1 MKRGKFWALLLSL
14 SMFCTVLPGTTAMAV
29 EKNGSGETG
38 AEDGIV
44 RHKYVEDN
52 EDGTYKITLEA
63 YATGEQIS
71 IPGKKVPTDIILV
84 LDQSGSMAEEMPT
97 YEFKAYP
104 TQTTNGEFYRER
116 FNDGDKNLYY
126 PFDEGYVEV
135 SVDYED
141 VAVYTKVSGQSHR
154 YYWYYSRQNNLYAC
168 IEGEYH
174 KVTVAQDW
182 RDRGAWVY
190 RANGEEIG
198 RFSASSNS
206 PDFSDADIDG
216 GCLYLLSSERKY
228 TYSYTLPNEGGEAEP
243 TIIETSTGENSRPT
257 KTYYGM
263 LEGNEVTRLNALKT
277 AVNNFVGSVSTK
289 AEEDD
294 LDHRIAVVGYAQGAK
309 EYEWRGE
316 YIPAYT
322 NTEVFIG
329 SQQYQYNSGQIN
341 YAYQNAFQDM
351 STERGQQN
359 IYNSI
364 RSLDA
369 NGATYID
376 TGMEMAE
383 KIFDAHPLD
392 EGEERNRVVVV
403 FTDGQ
408 PGWKGFDGEPADG
421 AQGSM
426 TTAENAIA
434 TANSLKADHVT
445 VYSVGIFEGANASS
459 NGDKNGNSIEK
470 ANWFMQNLSSNNGS
484 YKEPSY
490 YLSAADAG
498 TLDSIFAQ
506 ISDNIESSGSST
518 SLNSSAV
525 VKDFIAESF
534 VLSTEALSGEIDI
547 ATYRYLGTE
556 PDGQMIWASQ
566 SSGPMG
572 AKVSVATKDEV
583 NVTGFDFAEN
593 YVGTF
598 KEDGHTVNRGYKLV
612 ISFDIAPKDGFL
624 GGNAVPTNTDESG
637 IYAKETDDNPV
648 VTFPVPNV
656 DVPIKPIT
664 VTAPDKNIYL
674 LQDVSFAELKQ
685 GATVKVGDVELDL
698 TEENYGLKDWQHAYV
713 QIQDRFMA
721 NDGELTGDMTD
732 LREDTSYTATV
743 TVTPK
748 TPGGKAETRTG
759 SDDGNINVYKPELT
773 FEDSTV
779 YYGGTAPADNT
790 YDEVNLTGT
799 KWKHTDAEETVTV
812 ADEAT
817 MGHAPNLGVTYIP
830 ETGKIVG
837 EKINT
842 KEDIEVDAGVKIG
855 DVDVT
860 DDTSFSH
867 TKCEGETEDPANGKF
882 WLHVKTCD
890 LTIKKEGGANDEP
903 YVFEISKDGASYTEI
918 TITGNN
924 EVTISELPVGDYSI
938 QEDGDWSWRYRPTYE
953 NNYVTLNASDPSA
966 TITCTNKKY
975 NDHWL
980 NDFSTAVKNV
990 YGEAHSN

>member
-52 EDGTYKITLEA
+52 KDGTYKITLEA

-84 LDQSGSMAEEMPT
+84 LDQSGSMTEKMPT

-104 TQTTNGEFYRER
+104 TQTTNREFYLER
-116 FNDGDKNLYY
+116 FNGGNKNLYY
-126 PFDEGYVEV
+126 PFDGGYVEV

-141 VAVYTKVSGQSHR
+141 VEVYTKVSADNGHL
-154 YYWYYSRQNNLYAC
+154 YYLTNQRNLYAC
-168 IEGEYH
+168 ISGEYH
-174 KVTVAQDW
+174 KVTVENDW
-182 RDRGAWVY
+182 GRWVY
-190 RANGEEIG
+190 RVNGKEIG
-198 RFSASSNS
+198 NFAFRDS

-216 GCLYLLSSERKY
+216 GCLYLLSREREY
-228 TYSYTLPNEGGEAEP
+228 TYSYTLPNEEGEAEP
-243 TIIETSTGENSRPT
+243 TIIETSTGENSRLT

-263 LEGNEVTRLNALKT
+263 LEGDEVTRLDALKT
-277 AVNNFVGSVSTK
+277 AVSNFVGSVSTK

-309 EYEWRGE
+309 EYEWRDE

-329 SQQYQYNSGQIN
+329 SQQYKYNSGRIN

-351 STERGQQN
+351 STALGRRN
-359 IYNSI
+359 IYDSI
-364 RSLDA
+364 DNLDA

-383 KIFDAHPLD
+383 EIFDADPLD

-408 PGWKGFDGEPADG
+408 PGWNGFDGEPADG

-434 TANSLKADHVT
+434 TANSLKVDHVT

-459 NGDKNGNSIEK
+459 NGNQYGNSIEK

-525 VKDFIAESF
+525 VKDFIAKSF
-534 VLSTEALSGEIDI
+534 VLSTEALSSEIDI
-547 ATYRYLGTE
+547 ATYKYLGTE
-556 PDGQMIWASQ
+556 PDGQMIWEPQ
-566 SSGPMG
+566 SSGTMG

-598 KEDGHTVNRGYKLV
+598 EEDGHTVNRGYKLV

-648 VTFPVPNV
+648 VTFPVPNA
-656 DVPIKPIT
+656 DVPIESII
-664 VTAPDKNIYL
+664 VTAPDKDIYL
-674 LQDVSFAELKQ
+674 LQDVSLAELRQ
-685 GATVKVGDVELDL
+685 GTTVKVGDVNLNL
-698 TEENYGLKDWQHAYV
+698 TEENYGLEDWQHAYV

-721 NDGELTGDMTD
+721 NGGELTEDMTD
-732 LREDTSYTATV
+732 RREDTSYTATV

-748 TPGGKAETRTG
+748 TPGGKAETQTG
-759 SDDGNINVYKPELT
+759 LDVGNINVYKPELT
-773 FEDSTV
+773 FGDSTV
-779 YYGGTAPADNT
+779 YYGDTAPENYNDNLVKT
-790 YDEVNLTGT
+790 V
-799 KWKHTDAEETVTV
+799 WKH
-812 ADEAT
+812 
-817 MGHAPNLGVTYIP
+817 
-830 ETGKIVG
+830 
-837 EKINT
+837 
-842 KEDIEVDAGVKIG
+842 
-855 DVDVT
+855 
-860 DDTSFSH
+860 
-867 TKCEGETEDPANGKF
+867 
-882 WLHVKTCD
+882 
-890 LTIKKEGGANDEP
+890 
-903 YVFEISKDGASYTEI
+903 
-918 TITGNN
+918 
-924 EVTISELPVGDYSI
+924 
-938 QEDGDWSWRYRPTYE
+938 
-953 NNYVTLNASDPSA
+953 
-966 TITCTNKKY
+966 
-975 NDHWL
+975 
-980 NDFSTAVKNV
+980 
-990 YGEAHSN
+990 

>member
-52 EDGTYKITLEA
+52 KDGTYKITLEA

-84 LDQSGSMAEEMPT
+84 LDQSGSMTEKMPT

-104 TQTTNGEFYRER
+104 TQTTNREFYLER
-116 FNDGDKNLYY
+116 FNGGNKNLYY
-126 PFDEGYVEV
+126 PFDGGYVEV

-141 VAVYTKVSGQSHR
+141 VEVYTKVSADNGHL
-154 YYWYYSRQNNLYAC
+154 YYLTNQRNLYAC
-168 IEGEYH
+168 ISGEYH
-174 KVTVAQDW
+174 KVTVENDW
-182 RDRGAWVY
+182 GRWVY
-190 RANGEEIG
+190 RVNGKEIG
-198 RFSASSNS
+198 NFAFRDS

-216 GCLYLLSSERKY
+216 GCLYLLSTEREY
-228 TYSYTLPNEGGEAEP
+228 TYSYTLPNEEGEAEP
-243 TIIETSTGENSRPT
+243 TIIETSTGENSLLEN
-257 KTYYGM
+257 TYYGM
-263 LEGNEVTRLNALKT
+263 LEGDEVRRLDALKT
-277 AVNNFVGSVSTK
+277 AVSNFVDSVSTK
-289 AEEDD
+289 ADEDD
-294 LDHRIAVVGYAQGAK
+294 LNHRIAVVGYAQGAK
-309 EYEWRGE
+309 EYNYGE
-316 YIPAYT
+316 SIPAYT

-329 SQQYQYNSGQIN
+329 SRQYQYNSRQIN
-341 YAYQNAFQDM
+341 YAYRNAFQDM
-351 STERGQQN
+351 STEEGRRN
-359 IYNSI
+359 ISNSI
-364 RSLDA
+364 SSLDA

-383 KIFDAHPLD
+383 EIFDAYPLD

-408 PGWKGFDGEPADG
+408 PGWNGFDGNPPSG

-459 NGDKNGNSIEK
+459 NGNQYGNSTEK

-534 VLSTEALSGEIDI
+534 VLSTEALNGEIDI
-547 ATYRYLGTE
+547 ATYQYLGTK
-556 PDGQMIWASQ
+556 PGGQMIWASE
-566 SSGPMG
+566 SNGPMG
-572 AKVSVATKDEV
+572 AEVTVATEDEV
-583 NVTGFDFAEN
+583 NVKGFDYAEN

-598 KEDGHTVNRGYKLV
+598 EEDGQTVDRGYKLV

-648 VTFPVPNV
+648 VTFPVPNA
-656 DVPIKPIT
+656 DVLIKPII
-664 VTAPDKNIYL
+664 VTAPDKDIYL
-674 LQDVSFAELKQ
+674 LQDVSPAKLRQ
-685 GATVKVGDVELDL
+685 GTTVKVGDVNLYL
-698 TEENYGLKDWQHAYV
+698 TEENYGLEAWQYAYV
-713 QIQDRFMA
+713 QIQDRFMR
-721 NDGELTGDMTD
+721 NGGELTGDMTD
-732 LREDTSYTATV
+732 LREDTSYTAIV
-743 TVTPK
+743 TIEPK
-748 TPGGKAETRTG
+748 THAGKAETKTG

-773 FEDSTV
+773 FGDSTV
-779 YYGGTAPADNT
+779 YYGDEAPENYNT
-790 YDEVNLTGT
+790 KNLVNTV
-799 KWKHTDAEETVTV
+799 WKHGETVAGV
-812 ADEAT
+812 AT
-817 MGHAPNLGVTYIP
+817 MGDAPTLSITYEP
-830 ETGKIVG
+830 EEGKIVN
-837 EKINT
+837 KIINT
-842 KEDIEVDAGVKIG
+842 KEDIIVDATVELEGRNIEEYTKFFH
-855 DVDVT
+855 
-860 DDTSFSH
+860 DD
-867 TKCEGETEDPANGKF
+867 CEVGEGSPATGKF

-890 LTIKKEGGANDEP
+890 LTIVKTGGANDEP
-903 YVFEISKDGASYTEI
+903 YVFEIYKDNSDTPYTEI

-924 EVTISELPVGDYSI
+924 EVTISELPVGEYKI
-938 QEDGDWSWRYRPTYE
+938 EEAEGWSWRYEPTY
-953 NNYVTLNASDPSA
+953 NKSSVTLNADNPDG
-966 TITCTNKKY
+966 TITCTNEKDNY
-975 NDHWL
+975 HWL
-980 NDFSTAVKNV
+980 NGYSTVAKNV
-990 YGEAHSN
+990 YGKAENN